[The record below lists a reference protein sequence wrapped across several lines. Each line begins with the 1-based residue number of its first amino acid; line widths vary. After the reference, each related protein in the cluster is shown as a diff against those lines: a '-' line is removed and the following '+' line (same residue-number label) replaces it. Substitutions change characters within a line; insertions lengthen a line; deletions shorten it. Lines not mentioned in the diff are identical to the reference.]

1 LSSALDTG
9 IIELGKPVFARQEWS
24 GCFLQCIRDEDLM
37 ELLGVAREAYNTQFM
52 QKAVI
57 GN

>member
-1 LSSALDTG
+1 LDTG

-37 ELLGVAREAYNTQFM
+37 ELLGVAREAYNKQFM